1 MVPKEVP
8 PPVRLTALHLL
19 GFKSFP
25 DKTELRFGP
34 GVTAIVGPNGSGKSN
49 IVDAIRWVLGE
60 QSGRAL
66 RSPRAQDLIFNGTAT
81 RKPLGLAQVTMLLDN
96 SDQSLPVEY
105 SEVAITRRI
114 FRSGESEFLL
124 NGNPCRLK
132 DIQEL
137 LLGTGLGK
145 GGMAVVGQGEIDS
158 VLSAHPQDRRLLL
171 EETAGTSRYQ
181 AQKREAM
188 HKLAQARA
196 DLERVRDL
204 AGELEARALDLQ
216 VQAATAARYRE
227 LAHKLQQYQAA
238 RLAREWLTLSRRWQ
252 QAEQELVAARAAL
265 ADAQAALGAM
275 EAEVQAARRKLAE
288 ARARLEAAR
297 QALQAAEA
305 RRAELAH
312 RLELA
317 RVQRQAVVQRL
328 AGLHHDRARREQERR
343 EAQEQLERLAEQWSA
358 EEAAVRELRAQVAA
372 QERELAAYDAQHQE
386 VAAQLEQARAE
397 VLEVLQQTAQARNE
411 VRRLEADIA
420 GWRAR
425 RERLGAALAG
435 LEADHGAAQQARAE
449 AEAAAD
455 QDAVEL
461 RRWQEAAQAGA
472 AELVRAREALA
483 EARRALDR
491 TKAELQEVR
500 ATRQALERLE
510 ESHAGYQ
517 PAVRAVLGAKPPLG
531 GLLGTVA
538 QLLVVPAQVE
548 VAVQVALG
556 AAAQYIV
563 MADEQALER
572 AIEYLKSRR
581 AGRATFLALDT
592 LRGRPWPAEL
602 TGALTAPGVVGRAAD
617 LVQFEPH
624 LRVVAEHLLGRTLV
638 VETLPRALELARGF
652 PAGVRLVTL
661 SGELVV
667 PGGPVTGGSAPR
679 EADGG
684 LLARRR
690 ELRELVERARRLQEE
705 YGRREETAAALAA
718 RVEEL
723 ERQVGAAREA
733 AQQAEM
739 ALVRRRQLAASLGQ
753 EAERLAKA
761 IALNKEEQAEAE
773 RAEVEAQ
780 RRLAVLQEQ
789 LAALESREDELRQT
803 LADLTEQSRREEASR
818 RRRVDALGEI
828 RARLAA
834 QEEALKGLARQ
845 RDHWE
850 AQLAALAAEEE
861 RLAQAADE
869 LRAEDERLQAEAARL
884 ERELPAA
891 EQAVSD
897 GRTLVQQE
905 EAAVAHAQAEA
916 AAREEQWGRAGAA
929 VADWRERVWALEVE
943 GGRHRTAL
951 EAVADRLRE
960 LEVAPEAAAEVA
972 AAGGNPS
979 AQEVRRLQEELDA
992 LGPVNLAA
1000 AQELAAVEQR
1010 LGFLKEQQAD
1020 LERAVASLEE
1030 AIARLDRM
1038 CEERFAQTL
1047 EQVAA
1052 AFDHIFQRL
1061 FGGGRAQLSVVP
1073 PDGGVDVHVQLPGRR
1088 IQHLLALSGG
1098 ERALTAI
1105 ALLFAM
1111 LQVNPSPFY
1120 VLDEID
1126 AALDEAN
1133 LTRFRRLLEEAA
1145 QTAQFIVITHR
1156 ATTMEA
1162 AGVLYGVTAAQPGV
1176 STLVSIDLQQAAAT
1190 TA

>member
-8 PPVRLTALHLL
+8 PRLRLTALHLL

-66 RSPRAQDLIFNGTAT
+66 RSPRAPDLIFKGTAT
-81 RKPLGLAQVTMLLDN
+81 RKPLGLAQVTMVLDN
-96 SDQSLPVEY
+96 SDRSLPVEY
-105 SEVAITRRI
+105 TEVAITRRI

-124 NGNPCRLK
+124 NGSPCRLK

-137 LLGTGLGK
+137 LLGTGLGR
-145 GGMAVVGQGEIDS
+145 GGMAVVGQGEVDS
-158 VLSAHPQDRRLLL
+158 ILSAHPQDRRLLL

-188 HKLAQARA
+188 NKLAQARA

-204 AGELEARALDLQ
+204 VGELETRARDLQ
-216 VQAATAARYRE
+216 VQAAVAARYRE
-227 LAHKLQQYQAA
+227 LAQKLQQYQAA
-238 RLAREWLTLSRRWQ
+238 RLAREWLAVWRRWQ
-252 QAEQELVAARAAL
+252 QAERETEAARAAL
-265 ADAQAALGAM
+265 AEAQAALEAL
-275 EAEVQAARRKLAE
+275 EAEVQAVQRELAE
-288 ARARLEAAR
+288 ALARRDTASR
-297 QALQAAEA
+297 ALQDAEA
-305 RRAELAH
+305 RRTELAH

-317 RVQRQAVVQRL
+317 RVQRQAAAQRL
-328 AGLHHDRARREQERR
+328 AGLQHDRARREQERR
-343 EAQEQLERLAEQWSA
+343 ETQEELAKLSEQWA
-358 EEAAVRELRAQVAA
+358 QEEAAVRELRATVAA
-372 QERELAAYDAQHQE
+372 QERELAGYDAQHQE
-386 VAAQLEQARAE
+386 VVSRLEQARAE
-397 VLEVLQQTAQARNE
+397 VLEVLQETAQARNE

-420 GWRAR
+420 GLRAR
-425 RERLGAALAG
+425 RERLAAALAG
-435 LEADHGAAQQARAE
+435 LEAEHAAARKSLAEAEEAADRDAAEARRWQQAAQARAT
-449 AEAAAD
+449 
-455 QDAVEL
+455 
-461 RRWQEAAQAGA
+461 
-472 AELVRAREALA
+472 ELVRARETLA
-483 EARRALDR
+483 EARRQLER
-491 TKAELQEVR
+491 TKAALQEVQ
-500 ATRQALERLE
+500 ATRQALQRLE

-517 PAVRAVLGAKPPLG
+517 PAVRAVLGAKPRLE
-531 GLLGTVA
+531 GLVGTVA

-563 MADEQALER
+563 TVDEHALQR
-572 AIEYLKSRR
+572 AIEYLKSRS

-592 LRGRPWPAEL
+592 LRGRPWPQEL
-602 TGALTAPGVVGRAAD
+602 AGALAAPGVVGRAAD
-617 LVQFEPH
+617 LVQSEPR

-652 PAGVRLVTL
+652 PASVRLVTL
-661 SGELVV
+661 SGDLVV
-667 PGGPVTGGSAPR
+667 PGGPVTGGSPPR
-679 EADGG
+679 ETDGG

-690 ELRELVERARRLQEE
+690 ELRELAERAGRLQEE
-705 YGRREETAAALAA
+705 HQQREQATIAAAA

-723 ERQVGAAREA
+723 ERELGAAREA
-733 AQQAEM
+733 AQRVEM
-739 ALVRRRQLAASLGQ
+739 ALARQREFAASLGKEVQ
-753 EAERLAKA
+753 RLDKA

-773 RAEVEAQ
+773 RAESEAR
-780 RRLAVLQEQ
+780 RRLADLQQ
-789 LAALESREDELRQT
+789 RLAGLESREDELRQT

-818 RRRVDALGEI
+818 RRRADALAEI

-845 RDHWE
+845 RDQWT

-861 RLAQAADE
+861 RLARAEDE

-884 ERELPAA
+884 ERELPGA
-891 EQAVSD
+891 EQAVAE
-897 GRTLVQQE
+897 GRAVLERE
-905 EAAVAHAQAEA
+905 EAAVARAQLA
-916 AAREEQWGRAGAA
+916 AAEREEQWRRAGASA
-929 VADWRERVWALEVE
+929 AQLRERVWALEAD
-943 GGRHRTAL
+943 GGRQRAAL
-951 EAVADRLRE
+951 DALGDRLRE
-960 LEVAPEAAAEVA
+960 LGIAPETAAEVA

-979 AQEVRRLQEELDA
+979 AQEVRRLQEELEA

-1000 AQELAAVEQR
+1000 AQELTAVEQR
-1010 LGFLKEQQAD
+1010 LGFLREQQAD

-1030 AIARLDRM
+1030 AIARLDRL
-1038 CEERFAQTL
+1038 CEERFTKTL

-1052 AFDHIFQRL
+1052 AFDRIFQRL
-1061 FGGGRAQLSVVP
+1061 FGGGRAELSVVP

-1088 IQHLLALSGG
+1088 TQHLLALSGG

-1133 LTRFRRLLEEAA
+1133 LGRFRQLLEEAA
-1145 QTAQFIVITHR
+1145 QTAQVIVITHR

-1162 AGVLYGVTAAQPGV
+1162 AGVLYGVTAAHPGV
-1176 STLVSIDLQQAAAT
+1176 STLVSVDLQQAAAT